1 MDIREFERWQEMTA
15 SSRIPHG
22 ANGIKKRILRQKKRL
37 EGGRNMAWII
47 GTAIFLIL
55 FLTVM
60 FVIAGIAVSV
70 AGSYQTD

>member
-1 MDIREFERWQEMTA
+1 MEPLSGTYRCKAW
-15 SSRIPHG
+15 SLWNPK
-22 ANGIKKRILRQKKRL
+22 NGLPDKKRL

-47 GTAIFLIL
+47 GAAIFIIL

>member
-1 MDIREFERWQEMTA
+1 
-15 SSRIPHG
+15 
-22 ANGIKKRILRQKKRL
+22 
-37 EGGRNMAWII
+37 MAWII
-47 GTAIFLIL
+47 GAAIFIIL